1 MQLGIPTQLAPVLF
15 AQALSRLFL
24 VYSAYSVIFAEL
36 LIMLAGFHSNN
47 WVVVGAGFL
56 IGFPGLVLW
65 RLMYS
70 PLSVFS
76 SSLYILFLSA
86 TLVVASWA
94 VLATMPEVETTM
106 FLPFTLIGFALIMTC
121 GVAATVSE
129 RLLWAL
135 FGYIS
140 ANAALFAGALLAAG
154 EFLFDW
160 RLLAAFAIAA
170 TAIVATP
177 RLLAS
182 NTRIQP
188 TLDYSSDF
196 VEREVRTT
204 QVAKRTAA
212 DLHDTLLAQLAVIT
226 HTKPGLLSVQLRQ
239 DLEKELA
246 HLARSTVYIDDS
258 LPPRVHNSKA
268 VDTLMSVISEAESH
282 GLTVHLS
289 GNTSSIDALTEDQLD
304 TLCGALAQ
312 CLTNVLHHSGA
323 KSVEVVI
330 LRAENAVSCTVI
342 DGGAGF
348 DVDNVSQDRLGLK
361 LSVRDR
367 VESAGGAVR
376 IWSKTGSGTAV
387 MMQLP
392 CGVA

>member
-1 MQLGIPTQLAPVLF
+1 VQLGIPTQLAPVLF

-36 LIMLAGFHSNN
+36 LIVLAGFHSNN

-65 RLMYS
+65 WMMYN
-70 PLSVFS
+70 PLSTFT

-86 TLVVASWA
+86 TLAVASWA

-106 FLPFTLIGFALIMTC
+106 FMPFTLVGFALIMTC
-121 GVAATVSE
+121 GVAATVSG
-129 RLLWAL
+129 RLLWA
-135 FGYIS
+135 FVGYIA
-140 ANAALFAGALLAAG
+140 ANAALFVGALLAAR

-160 RLLAAFAIAA
+160 RLLAALAVAVV
-170 TAIVATP
+170 AIVATP
-177 RLLAS
+177 RLLAT
-182 NTRIQP
+182 NTRIQS

-204 QVAKRTAA
+204 KVAKKTAA
-212 DLHDTLLAQLAVIT
+212 KFHDTLLAQLAVIT
-226 HTKPGLLSVQLRQ
+226 HSQPGLISAELRR
-239 DLEKELA
+239 DLERELA
-246 HLARSTVYIDDS
+246 HLSRSTVLIDED
-258 LPPRVHNSKA
+258 LPNSPRNA
-268 VDTLMSVISEAESH
+268 EALDTVISVISKAESQ

-289 GNTSSIDALTEDQLD
+289 GDTCAMESLNPDRLDALS
-304 TLCGALAQ
+304 GALAQ
-312 CLTNVLHHSGA
+312 CLANVLAHSGE

-330 LRAENAVSCTVI
+330 LRAGENLSCTVI

-348 DVDNVSQDRLGLK
+348 DVDKVPHDRLGLK

-367 VESAGGAVR
+367 IESAGGAVR
-376 IWSKTGSGTAV
+376 IWSNTGNGTAV

>member
-36 LIMLAGFHSNN
+36 LIMLAGFHFNN

-65 RLMYS
+65 WLMYS
-70 PLSVFS
+70 PLSAFS
-76 SSLYILFLSA
+76 ASLYILFLSL
-86 TLVVASWA
+86 TLAMASWA

-106 FLPFTLIGFALIMTC
+106 FMPFTLVGFALIMTC
-121 GVAATVSE
+121 GVAATIRG
-129 RLLWAL
+129 RLFWAL
-135 FGYIS
+135 MGYLA
-140 ANAALFAGALLAAG
+140 ANAALFVGAVLANK

-160 RLLAAFAIAA
+160 RMLAAFAVAA
-170 TAIVATP
+170 FAIVATP
-177 RLLAS
+177 RLLTS
-182 NTRIQP
+182 NTRVQS
-188 TLDYSSDF
+188 TLDFSSDF
-196 VEREVRTT
+196 IEREVRTT
-204 QVAKRTAA
+204 KVAKKTAA
-212 DLHDTLLAQLAVIT
+212 ELHDTVLAQLAVIAQ
-226 HTKPGLLSVQLRQ
+226 TKPGLLSEELRQ

-246 HLARSTVYIDDS
+246 HLTRTSVLIDQQVS
-258 LPPRVHNSKA
+258 QSPRNFGA
-268 VDTLMSVISEAESH
+268 VDRLVAVISEAESK

-289 GNTSSIDALTEDQLD
+289 GDTCSIESLSPDRLE
-304 TLCGALAQ
+304 TLCGALSQ
-312 CLTNVLHHSGA
+312 CLTNVFRHSGE

-330 LRAENAVSCTVI
+330 LRAGENVSCTVI
-342 DGGAGF
+342 DGGVGF
-348 DVDNVSQDRLGLK
+348 DVDGVPQDRMGLK

-376 IWSKTGSGTAV
+376 IWSNTGSGTAV

-392 CGVA
+392 CEVA